1 MLFPSHLCLRTV
13 FKILSFV
20 KSNPRKFVQ
29 SAKSVVKIEVVKSRL
44 EHSKL
49 IELFHASRPKF
60 LVASVSPVLVGSCL
74 GYATVGS
81 FSWPLFILA
90 LLAIMAIH
98 SSANMA
104 NDYFDHLSGNDWANK
119 NPTPFSGGSRYIQ
132 KGILS
137 PKAMLLAAL
146 VALSVGSALGVVI
159 ILLTESLFILI
170 LGLLGMLGGFFYTA
184 PPLKLGYRY
193 IGEIFIA
200 LLFGILPVYGAYYLQ
215 TGMIDTVPIL
225 PAFIVGILIF
235 LVILINEFPDLKADA
250 AVNKKTLVVHFGVPA
265 SAWIYRTALVAGF
278 LIAAA
283 AMMVYSSMFFAGLF
297 YLITLPIAV
306 FAIKSANKNDLARP
320 GHFHAVGSLALTFG
334 FIFTA
339 LRNPL
344 I

>member
-1 MLFPSHLCLRTV
+1 M
-13 FKILSFV
+13 
-20 KSNPRKFVQ
+20 SNPQKFVQ
-29 SAKSVVKIEVVKSRL
+29 YAESLVKIKSMKSNV
-44 EHSKL
+44 ENSKL

-60 LVASVSPVLVGSCL
+60 LVASAAPVLVGSCL
-74 GYATVGS
+74 GFAIVGS
-81 FSWPLFILA
+81 FNWPLFILA

-137 PKAMLLAAL
+137 PKTMLLAAL
-146 VALSVGSALGVVI
+146 VALAVGSALGVVI

-193 IGEIFIA
+193 IGEIVIA
-200 LLFGILPVYGAYYLQ
+200 LLFGMLPVYGSYYLQ
-215 TGMIDTVPIL
+215 TKVIDTIPLL
-225 PAFIVGILIF
+225 PGCVVGILIF
-235 LVILINEFPDLKADA
+235 LVIVVNEFPDLKADA
-250 AVNKKTLVVHFGVPA
+250 AVDKKTLVVHFGVPA
-265 SAWIYRTALVAGF
+265 SAWIYRTALVASF

-283 AMMVYSSMFFAGLF
+283 AMIIYSSMFFAGLF

-320 GHFHAVGSLALTFG
+320 GQYRASQITVLFHAVGSLALTLG
-334 FIFTA
+334 FIITA
-339 LRNPL
+339 LRNPPL
-344 I
+344 